1 MREPDPGDE
10 ATMEEMRASIRRT
23 ISAMAVKPLLG
34 SAATAAELFSDREDE
49 PEVARTDVA
58 IDKVVALPITQ
69 SAENAEAEVRA
80 ETTAATIAEAREE
93 LARPPASAVPKQA
106 SNACPPALV
115 DELSPMLAEEHSRAK
130 PPLLSP
136 STDAIVRGAFN
147 QLATTRLRSGSA
159 RTIDDLVEDMLR
171 PILGSWLDVYLPPL
185 VEKLVREEIERLSRK
200 SR

>member
-93 LARPPASAVPKQA
+93 LARPPGPLPFASV
-106 SNACPPALV
+106 
-115 DELSPMLAEEHSRAK
+115 
-130 PPLLSP
+130 
-136 STDAIVRGAFN
+136 
-147 QLATTRLRSGSA
+147 
-159 RTIDDLVEDMLR
+159 
-171 PILGSWLDVYLPPL
+171 
-185 VEKLVREEIERLSRK
+185 
-200 SR
+200 